1 MRVAALVLTAALGI
15 AVPATAG
22 EASGVEIVEYGLY
35 TADVTGQL
43 RDSNGI
49 ISNVIENLC
58 HIATTTDRADADE
71 RSISVSATA
80 STGRCPAT
88 RCR

>member
-35 TADVTGQL
+35 TAEVTGQL

-58 HIATTTDRADADE
+58 HIATTTTVPMRG